1 MFGRKAAKIK
11 ELQEMRNKLYDENH
25 ELRLKIEGPIEELET
40 LKWDNGELKRELKL
54 IKPIINTPGFKPA
67 ASEKCEHCKFSYFS
81 DYEGNEL
88 LGCIKDVV
96 CGDFVGRTPE
106 DD

>member
-25 ELRLKIEGPIEELET
+25 ELRLKIVELTEELET
-40 LKWDNGELKRELKL
+40 LIRDNGELKRELKL
-54 IKPIINTPGFKPA
+54 IKPVINTPGFKPA
-67 ASEKCEHCKFSYFS
+67 ASEKCELCKFSYFS
-81 DYEGNEL
+81 DYEGDEL

-96 CGDFVGRTPE
+96 CDSFVGRTQE